1 MGLLMF
7 PADVTRGW
15 TSSDMEQLVGRY
27 VSVDV
32 PASAGFRQ
40 MYPEARTEG
49 GAGTV
54 VAVDY
59 HSPTDTLTVM
69 WDDGLG
75 WVWNKEDGAYI
86 TVCNDLSHGDHFEPA
101 GEACREAMCCWLP
114 EDPK

>member
-15 TSSDMEQLVGRY
+15 TADDLEQLVGRY

-32 PASAGFRQ
+32 PASAGFQQ

-49 GAGTV
+49 GSGIVA
-54 VAVDY
+54 AVDY
-59 HSPTDTLTVM
+59 HWAMEVITVV
-69 WDDGLG
+69 WDNGLG

-86 TVCNDLSHGDHFEPA
+86 TVCNDTSHGDHFEPA
-101 GEACREAMCCWLP
+101 GEKCREAMCDWLP
-114 EDPK
+114 EELK